1 MRLRN
6 KIGIVT
12 GASKGIGEAIALAF
26 AREGADV
33 VLAAR
38 SQDRLEAVAERI
50 RQLGRRALPVVT
62 DVTQEDSVIA
72 MVKAASNEFGRIDV
86 LVNNAG
92 MGSHRHIA
100 YTSLQTW
107 ETLMGV
113 NLRGPFL
120 CTKHVWKIMEA
131 QGGGSIIN
139 IGSTS
144 GSHGYALMA
153 AYSASKWG
161 LVGLTKSTS
170 AEGAPLGIRVNIV
183 NPDKV
188 LAGPRLLF
196 KDAEPILS
204 VDDVV
209 GPVIFLASD
218 DSMHVHGQMIEV
230 AHAPDRPVH
239 TRDRRNG
246 NGVKS
251 SLESEKESS

>member
-1 MRLRN
+1 MRLNN
-6 KIGIVT
+6 KISIVT

-26 AREGADV
+26 AREGSDV

-38 SQDRLEAVAERI
+38 NKDRLEAVAEAVRK
-50 RQLGRRALPVVT
+50 LGREALPVVT
-62 DVTQEDSVIA
+62 DVTQEDSVMA
-72 MVKAASNEFGRIDV
+72 MVKAAHETFGRIDI

-100 YTSLQTW
+100 HTSLQTW
-107 ETLMGV
+107 ETLLNV

-170 AEGAPLGIRVNIV
+170 AEGAPLGIRVNII

-188 LAGPRLLF
+188 LAGPRLALI
-196 KDAEPILS
+196 KDPEPILQ

-209 GPVIFLASD
+209 GPVLFLASD
-218 DSMHVHGQMIEV
+218 DSKHVHGQVLEV
-230 AHAPDRPVH
+230 IHAPARPV
-239 TRDRRNG
+239 RSRERRSAG
-246 NGVKS
+246 A
-251 SLESEKESS
+251 ES